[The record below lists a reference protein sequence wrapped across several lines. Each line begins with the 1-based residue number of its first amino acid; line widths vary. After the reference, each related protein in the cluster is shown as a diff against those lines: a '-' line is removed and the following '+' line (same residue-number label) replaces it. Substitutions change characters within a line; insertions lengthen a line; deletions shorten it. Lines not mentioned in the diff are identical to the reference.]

1 MRTRLRSKFALLF
14 IVCAALL
21 AFAGTAMA
29 LTTDTSGNTAPA
41 PTIQSDKADYA
52 PGELVTLTG
61 SGWQSGESV
70 NIVVNDDEGQTWN
83 RNVNVIA
90 DESGS
95 IRDSFNLPDWFVA
108 AYSVTAT
115 GSSGTATTSFT
126 DARVVTTATLN
137 GGNSVNVQAGS
148 SMNAN
153 VSVTT
158 DGSGANARWRS
169 TGWRIA
175 TTAPNATSDVTCVNT
190 PNHDSA
196 GTNNESFSINAPN
209 AAGTYNAY
217 FIAFSDDA
225 CTWAPSGG
233 AGQSNTFTLTNGV
246 VATPTTQTLTVTKD
260 GTGTGTVTSSPTGI
274 NCGTTC
280 SANFN
285 NGASVTLTANPDANS
300 TFASW
305 SGDGT
310 GTTTRS
316 VTMDA
321 DKSVS
326 ALFKA
331 NQAALNYTGPTSGT
345 YGDKLTLSS
354 SGGDGTG
361 AVTYEATGTACELG
375 TGADAGKLLITS
387 GTGTCSVEVKKAGDN
402 NYNAASSGPQTITV
416 NKANQSITFGPLS
429 NQTVGATFT
438 VSATASSNLPVSFSA
453 GPMGTCTISGTN
465 VSVTGPGTCTI
476 TAKQPGDN
484 NYNAATDVSQSFNAS
499 YTFFGWLQPVD
510 GDGTATGTVNMGK
523 VGRTYPIK
531 WQLKEYV
538 NGSLQLISDTT
549 AQALVSS
556 MSGMAKKANC
566 STFVGS
572 DALEE
577 YTAGATQLRYDATSD
592 QFIYNY
598 KAPSSPVCQ
607 AFVVSKAD
615 GVNDKQANFNFT
627 K

>member
-1 MRTRLRSKFALLF
+1 MRTRLRSKFTLLF

-29 LTTDTSGNTAPA
+29 LVTDTSGNTAPA

-285 NGASVTLTANPDANS
+285 NGASVTLTANAGPNSTFDPQTGWSGGSGTVNANGTYTVSMTEARSVTATFVVITHQLSVPKDGAGTVTSDPPGINCGTDCSENYVQGTSVTLTAAPGANS
-300 TFASW
+300 TFNGW
-305 SGDGT
+305 SGGSGTTNADGT
-310 GTTTRS
+310 YTVSMNQARS
-316 VTMDA
+316 VNAT
-321 DKSVS
+321 
-326 ALFKA
+326 FKA
-331 NQAALNYTGPTSGT
+331 NQT
-345 YGDKLTLSS
+345 
-354 SGGDGTG
+354 
-361 AVTYEATGTACELG
+361 
-375 TGADAGKLLITS
+375 
-387 GTGTCSVEVKKAGDN
+387 
-402 NYNAASSGPQTITV
+402 
-416 NKANQSITFGPLS
+416 
-429 NQTVGATFT
+429 
-438 VSATASSNLPVSFSA
+438 
-453 GPMGTCTISGTN
+453 
-465 VSVTGPGTCTI
+465 
-476 TAKQPGDN
+476 
-484 NYNAATDVSQSFNAS
+484 
-499 YTFFGWLQPVD
+499 
-510 GDGTATGTVNMGK
+510 
-523 VGRTYPIK
+523 
-531 WQLKEYV
+531 
-538 NGSLQLISDTT
+538 
-549 AQALVSS
+549 
-556 MSGMAKKANC
+556 
-566 STFVGS
+566 
-572 DALEE
+572 
-577 YTAGATQLRYDATSD
+577 
-592 QFIYNY
+592 
-598 KAPSSPVCQ
+598 
-607 AFVVSKAD
+607 
-615 GVNDKQANFNFT
+615 
-627 K
+627 